1 MKKEMILEKQVND
14 SMKFEA
20 VKVSKEVANS
30 KKRDQAIQEMIE
42 KERVQEVVF
51 MIKKSPKSKVATELL
66 REFRIMPDKKVEE
79 DDSN

>member
-1 MKKEMILEKQVND
+1 MEKQVND

>member
-1 MKKEMILEKQVND
+1 LEKQVND